1 MQLKVIYVHVCQL
14 SPHCLEARVSLFVH
28 LGVDGLDS
36 PVRVRVKGVPFRTAH
51 MSLKVK
57 SIHQKPG
64 VLEEVWLSVQSIYVQ
79 FARTVVDNHPWCLLN
94 AALKYVERMPR

>member
-14 SPHCLEARVSLFVH
+14 SPNSLEARVSLFVH

-36 PVRVRVKGVPFRTAH
+36 PVRVRVERVPFRTAH
-51 MSLKVK
+51 MSLEVK

-64 VLEEVWLSVQSIYVQ
+64 VLKKCGSLFRAYMCNLHALS
-79 FARTVVDNHPWCLLN
+79 
-94 AALKYVERMPR
+94 